1 MRRRRGVVL
10 VLVCVVVA
18 LMMTRECGMR
28 SRPEPYVATATLSAA
43 ELMEGELHSAMKGGQ
58 IKIGAVSIVIGVSTG
73 SPEPLAVI
81 GVGTAND
88 FSLGGS
94 YSLRLGESVT
104 VPGIGVVTL
113 VSFDDWGGAQAVTLL
128 VALEA
133 GADEPGSS
141 ATPSSV
147 PTPTSTP

>member
-1 MRRRRGVVL
+1 
-10 VLVCVVVA
+10 
-18 LMMTRECGMR
+18 MR

-43 ELMEGELHSAMKGGQ
+43 ELMEGELHSAMRGG
-58 IKIGAVSIVIGVSTG
+58 IIWVGPVNIPILGVSTG
-73 SPEPLAVI
+73 GPEP
-81 GVGTAND
+81 TANILIGSAKD
-88 FSLGGS
+88 FSLGGE
-94 YSLRLGESVT
+94 YTLRLGESVT